1 MLIPSLESGGVLIS
15 RAVASQVPSALRGLT
30 SVFGMGTGGTLL
42 PSSPEWFQAVAGLRL
57 CCLKLIALSCSRLPA
72 LASLVLARGCCTCF
86 RSCCLRVALA
96 LLAFALRFALAF
108 ARAAL
113 PLALAFACTCC
124 FGSLRL
130 PSLSLRLPFLAP
142 LPRFRFGPL
151 FALFSDRFPLP
162 SSSYAPSKL
171 HSEKLTSKTFFSFH
185 SLASAYL
192 LRTKLS
198 TY

>member
-42 PSSPEWFQAVAGLRL
+42 PSSPEWFQAVAGCGFAAFRFRFTQRPFART
-57 CCLKLIALSCSRLPA
+57 CFARACSR
-72 LASLVLARGCCTCF
+72 GCTCF

-96 LLAFALRFALAF
+96 LLAFALRFALVF

-113 PLALAFACTCC
+113 PLALAFACTRC

-130 PSLSLRLPFLAP
+130 PSLSRCLPLLAP

-151 FALFSDRFPLP
+151 FALFSDRSALP
-162 SSSYAPSKL
+162 ASSYAPSKL

>member
-1 MLIPSLESGGVLIS
+1 MPEGSLLQALVPGGVLIS

-57 CCLKLIALSCSRLPA
+57 CCFSLSLYAAPVCSHL
-72 LASLVLARGCCTCF
+72 L
-86 RSCCLRVALA
+86 RSC
-96 LLAFALRFALAF
+96 LLAGVALAF

-130 PSLSLRLPFLAP
+130 PSLSLRLPLLAP
-142 LPRFRFGPL
+142 LSRFRFGLL
-151 FALFSDRFPLP
+151 FALFSDRSALP

>member
-42 PSSPEWFQAVAGLRL
+42 PSSPEWFQAIAGLRL

-96 LLAFALRFALAF
+96 LLAFALRFALASLV
-108 ARAAL
+108 L
-113 PLALAFACTCC
+113 PCRSRLLSLALAALARS
-124 FGSLRL
+124 G
-130 PSLSLRLPFLAP
+130 FL
-142 LPRFRFGPL
+142 RFRFVCPCL
-151 FALFSDRFPLP
+151 RRFLASDSVRSSLSFQIAFRFPLR
-162 SSSYAPSKL
+162 
-171 HSEKLTSKTFFSFH
+171 LTRLQNCTVKS
-185 SLASAYL
+185 
-192 LRTKLS
+192 
-198 TY
+198 

>member
-130 PSLSLRLPFLAP
+130 PSLSLRLPLLAS
-142 LPRFRFGPL
+142 LPRFRFCPL
-151 FALFSDRFPLP
+151 FALFSDRSALP